1 MAGWLGRQYPKIQNT
16 VVFTLLERA
25 APTIRKQFGVRKIG
39 IFGSYARGEQTGTS
53 DVDVL
58 VELAEGYATLRNFV
72 RLADHLEALFG
83 RNVDLITTE
92 GVDKYIRPRVMKEV
106 IWIEG

>member
-1 MAGWLGRQYPKIQNT
+1 MAGQAVSKIQNT
-16 VVFTLLERA
+16 VVFTRLEHA
-25 APTIRKQFGVRKIG
+25 VPTIRTQFGVRKIG
-39 IFGSYARGEQTGTS
+39 IFGSFARGEQTGTS

-92 GVDKYIRPRVMKEV
+92 GVDKYIRPRIMREV

>member
-1 MAGWLGRQYPKIQNT
+1 MTGQAISKQRNKVI
-16 VVFTLLERA
+16 FSRLEHA
-25 APTIRKQFGVRKIG
+25 APAIRKQFGVRKIG
-39 IFGSYARGEQTGTS
+39 IFGSYARGEQMGTS

-72 RLADHLEALFG
+72 GLADHLEALFG
-83 RNVDLITTE
+83 RRVDLITTE
-92 GVDKYIRPRVMKEV
+92 GVDKYIRPRIEKEV